1 MIRSLT
7 LPLATAA
14 LLLTM
19 ACAATPTPQPPA
31 PTPLPPAAATATTA
45 PPPTAT
51 TAPAPTATTA
61 APATVA
67 KPVATNTT
75 AAAPAPKPA
84 ATNTPAA
91 APAAKPAP
99 GAATKF
105 TIGAG
110 SAARFVATE
119 QLVGRNL
126 PNKAIGTTDKV
137 TGAIV
142 LGANG
147 APVVDQSKVTVDL
160 TAIATDDRMRDNRV
174 RNGTLEVS
182 RFPSAVLAVTGVQGL
197 PSPLPNDGDVTFT
210 IVGDLT
216 LKGVTKPTTWQV
228 KATAGSTAVSGT
240 ATTSIKLEDYGM
252 ERPILG
258 PVLSIDE
265 MIVLE
270 IDFQASRAAA

>member
-14 LLLTM
+14 LLLTL
-19 ACAATPTPQPPA
+19 ACAAAPTPQPPA
-31 PTPLPPAAATATTA
+31 PTPPPPA
-45 PPPTAT
+45 
-51 TAPAPTATTA
+51 APTATTA
-61 APATVA
+61 APA
-67 KPVATNTT
+67 P
-75 AAAPAPKPA
+75 AAPPV

-91 APAAKPAP
+91 APALKPAATNTSAAA

-126 PNKAIGTTDKV
+126 PNKAIGTTDRV

-142 LGANG
+142 LGGNG
-147 APVVDQSKVTVDL
+147 APIADQSKVTVDL
-160 TAIATDDRMRDNRV
+160 SAIATDDRMRDNRV

-182 RFPSAVLAVTGVQGL
+182 RFPNAVLAVTSVQGL
-197 PSPLPNDGDVTFT
+197 PSPLPNDGEVTFT

-216 LKGVTKPTTWQV
+216 LKGVTKPTTWRV

-240 ATTSIKLEDYGM
+240 ASTSIKLEDYGM
-252 ERPILG
+252 ERPIVG

-265 MIVLE
+265 IIVLE